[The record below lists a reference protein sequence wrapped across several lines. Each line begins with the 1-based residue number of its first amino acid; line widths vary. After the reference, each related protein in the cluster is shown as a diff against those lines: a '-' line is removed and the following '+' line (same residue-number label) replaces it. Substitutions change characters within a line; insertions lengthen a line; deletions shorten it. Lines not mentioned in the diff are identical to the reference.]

1 MKTGKTYHVR
11 RVDKEITDRAA
22 QMAII
27 RSQKILT
34 MALCKENEP
43 YLVTLDYGY
52 SESENCFYLHA
63 ATEGKKVDF
72 LRANPR
78 IWGQIVDDR
87 GYMAGKCSHAYRCLM
102 FWGQAEFVQDAA
114 EKRRALVLMCEQLE
128 PNPASVAHKLVG
140 PFDNVAILRL
150 RVEGMTAKE
159 SPPPKKG

>member
-1 MKTGKTYHVR
+1 MKAGSNLEKVF
-11 RVDKEITDRAA
+11 AA
-22 QMAII
+22 GHFA
-27 RSQKILT
+27 LT
-34 MALCKENEP
+34 
-43 YLVTLDYGY
+43 
-52 SESENCFYLHA
+52 SELGPPKGNDVSVIQ
-63 ATEGKKVDF
+63 KKVDF

-102 FWGQAEFVQDAA
+102 FWGQAEFVQDAV